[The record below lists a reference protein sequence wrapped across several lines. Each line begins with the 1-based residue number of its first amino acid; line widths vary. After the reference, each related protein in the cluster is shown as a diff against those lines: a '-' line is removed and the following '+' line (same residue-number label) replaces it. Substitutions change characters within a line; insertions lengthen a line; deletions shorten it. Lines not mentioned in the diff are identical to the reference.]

1 MSAWDSEKFKLL
13 EMRIKESVAGNRHV
27 SAVPYY
33 VYLYKP
39 ELEIECLKE
48 FRNLAMRLSR
58 AGISVETVSLAS
70 LMIDSLHFLGCLN
83 DSFSKIEE
91 NRRNEIAKDLERELL
106 KEISERLKEKLSK
119 KDVSHC
125 AILLRGGSLFPF
137 VHISSLLSQLEGAV
151 HCTLVMPYPGNKEGN
166 MLNYHWENIRT
177 YYRGEVM

>member
-13 EMRIKESVAGNRHV
+13 ESRIKESVAGNRHV

-33 VYLYKP
+33 RYLYKP

-48 FRNLAMRLSR
+48 FKNLAIRLSR
-58 AGISVETVSLAS
+58 DGISVETISLAS
-70 LMIDSLHFLGCLN
+70 LMIDSLHSLGCLS

-91 NRRNEIAKDLERELL
+91 SRRDEIAKDLERELL
-106 KEISERLKEKLSK
+106 KEISGRLREKLKK

-125 AILLRGGSLFPF
+125 VILLRAGSLFPF
-137 VHISSLLSQLEGAV
+137 VHISSLLGQLEGAV

-166 MLNYHWENIRT
+166 MLNYDWENIRT
-177 YYRGEVM
+177 YYRGEVI